1 MANFDSFGNL
11 IYAVGQALTA
21 GFIKKAL
28 AGAGLGLGTYAG
40 ISELLE
46 KMIKDSTSMIYQG
59 DSVVLQILGLGGV
72 DTAISIILSACVVRL
87 TITTSSVIL
96 TSAKE

>member
-40 ISELLE
+40 ISTLLE
-46 KMIKDSTSMIYQG
+46 KIINDSKSLLYAGDST
-59 DSVVLQILGLGGV
+59 VLQILGLGGV
-72 DTAISIILSACVVRL
+72 DTALSIILSACVVRM
-87 TITTSSVIL
+87 TISTSSVFL
-96 TSAKE
+96 VANK